1 MAEKSRTLKLSILG
15 DVDNLTKGLSK
26 ASKDTQ
32 SFSGN
37 INNIAK
43 KATLAFGA
51 AAAAI
56 GVFATAAIK
65 NALADE
71 AAQRKLAE
79 TLRVSTGATLEQTRA
94 VEGWISKTSV
104 AIGVTDDELRPSL
117 ARLARST
124 NDVTEAQDLLNLA
137 LDISAATGKPL
148 ETVSNAL
155 GKAYDGNAAS
165 LGRLGLGLDAN
176 ILKSK
181 DTDAIMNTLKRTFG
195 TFAENEAETTAKK
208 FERIQIATD
217 EAKEA
222 IGAALLPIVER
233 LATFILTTLV
243 PNMNAFIAG
252 LTGAKNESGAATRG
266 AFGFGEE
273 VKKVAKIVY
282 DFKELLII
290 TAGVL
295 GSLFV
300 VSKIAAGVTATIA
313 LIKSLIVAY
322 NALKSSSIVAGV
334 ASAFA
339 LNPLLGVG
347 AVALAAGV
355 LSAANALANS
365 SNVSTDFDA
374 VVTGGLNPIQSGS
387 YLNGGKTSGGSFTP
401 NFPTGGGA
409 PTGGSSGGGSLFT
422 PQAATSLND
431 LVGKLTTLNE
441 NIGETLF
448 QVESGGISKKAGAAK
463 LAEYQA
469 QIAVLER
476 QAKSVGAFAT
486 PAPMGTTDAASRSG
500 QAYAAGLTVNFN
512 GIVGDPEGTV
522 RLLSEVVT
530 DSAARGGAGTVF
542 NFSKDR

>member
-32 SFSGN
+32 TFSGN
-37 INNIAK
+37 ITNIAK
-43 KATLAFGA
+43 KATIAFGA

-124 NDVTEAQDLLNLA
+124 NSVTEAQDLLNLA

-252 LTGAKNESGAATRG
+252 LTGTKNETGKATEGAYQ
-266 AFGFGEE
+266 FGEM
-273 VKKVAKIVY
+273 VKKVAKTVY

-290 TAGVL
+290 TAGVVATV
-295 GSLFV
+295 FV
-300 VSKIAAGVTATIA
+300 VSKISAAVTATIA
-313 LIKSLIVAY
+313 LIKSLIMAY
-322 NALKSSSIVAGV
+322 NALKASAIVTGIAT
-334 ASAFA
+334 AFA

-347 AVALAAGV
+347 AAALAAGV
-355 LSAANALANS
+355 LAAGNALANS
-365 SNVSTDFDA
+365 STSNIDFGDGT
-374 VVTGGLNPIQSGS
+374 TGSLSPIQSGT
-387 YLNGGKTSGGSFTP
+387 YLSGGKTGGSFTA
-401 NFPTGGGA
+401 GGGLT
-409 PTGGSSGGGSLFT
+409 PSGGGGGGGGGGSLFT
-422 PQAATSLND
+422 PQAATSLKD
-431 LVGKLTTLNE
+431 LVDKLTNLNE
-441 NIGETLF
+441 SIGETVF
-448 QVESGGISKKAGAAK
+448 QVETGGISKKAGAAK

-476 QAKSVGAFAT
+476 QAQSVGAIESTSSFNVGSFRRGEAAT
-486 PAPMGTTDAASRSG
+486 
-500 QAYAAGLTVNFN
+500 LTVNFN
-512 GIVGDPEGTV
+512 GIVGDGESVV
-522 RLLSEVVT
+522 RSLADAAT
-530 DSAARGGAGTVF
+530 DSAARGGAGTIF

>member
-32 SFSGN
+32 TFSGN

-43 KATLAFGA
+43 KATVAFGA

-94 VEGWISKTSV
+94 VETWISQTSV

-148 ETVSNAL
+148 EAVSNAL

-176 ILKSK
+176 LLKSK
-181 DTDAIMNTLKRTFG
+181 DTDAIMNTLKKTFG

-233 LATFILTTLV
+233 LATFILTTFV

-252 LTGAKNESGAATRG
+252 LTGAKNESGKATES
-266 AFGFGEE
+266 AYEFGEM
-273 VKKVAKIVY
+273 VKKVAKTVY

-290 TAGVL
+290 TAGVV
-295 GSLFV
+295 GTVFV
-300 VSKIAAGVTATIA
+300 VSKISAAVTATIA
-313 LIKSLIVAY
+313 LIKSLIMAY
-322 NALKSSSIVAGV
+322 NALKASAIVTGV
-334 ASAFA
+334 ATAFA

-347 AVALAAGV
+347 AAALAAGV
-355 LSAANALANS
+355 LSAANALANNS
-365 SNVSTDFDA
+365 TSNIDLGDGTVGS
-374 VVTGGLNPIQSGS
+374 LNPIQSGT
-387 YLNGGKTSGGSFTP
+387 YLGGGGGGFGGGGGG
-401 NFPTGGGA
+401 FGGGGGGGGA
-409 PTGGSSGGGSLFT
+409 GGGGGSLFT
-422 PQAATSLND
+422 PQAATSLKD
-431 LVGKLTTLNE
+431 LVDKLTNLNE
-441 NIGETLF
+441 SIGETVF
-448 QVESGGISKKAGAAK
+448 QVETGGISKKAGAAK

-476 QAKSVGAFAT
+476 QAQSVGAIQPTSSFNAGSFRQGEAAT
-486 PAPMGTTDAASRSG
+486 MNV
-500 QAYAAGLTVNFN
+500 YFN
-512 GIVGDPEGTV
+512 GIVGDGESVV
-522 RLLSEVVT
+522 RSLAEVAT
-530 DSAARGGAGTVF
+530 ESAARGGAGTVF

>member
-15 DVDNLTKGLSK
+15 DIDNLTKGLSK

-32 SFSGN
+32 TFSGN
-37 INNIAK
+37 ITNIAK

-79 TLRVSTGATLEQTRA
+79 TLKVSTGATLEQVKA
-94 VEGWISKTSV
+94 VESWITKTSV
-104 AIGVTDDELRPSL
+104 AIGVTDDQLRPSL

-148 ETVSNAL
+148 EAVSNAL

-176 ILKSK
+176 LLKSK

-195 TFAENEAETTAKK
+195 SFAENEAETTAKK
-208 FERIQIATD
+208 FERIGIATD

-243 PNMNAFIAG
+243 PSLNAFIAG
-252 LTGAKNESGAATRG
+252 LTGTENETGEATKG
-266 AFGFGEE
+266 AFAFGEMIQ
-273 VKKVAKIVY
+273 KVAKIVY

-290 TAGVL
+290 TAGVI
-295 GSLFV
+295 GTVFV
-300 VSKIAAGVTATIA
+300 VSKISAAVAATIA
-313 LIKSLIVAY
+313 LIKSLIMAY
-322 NALKSSSIVAGV
+322 NALKASALVAGI

-347 AVALAAGV
+347 AVAVAAGV
-355 LSAANALANS
+355 LSAANAFANN
-365 SNVSTDFDA
+365 SNSNIDLGDGTRTDFSS
-374 VVTGGLNPIQSGS
+374 TILGGGLGVFA
-387 YLNGGKTSGGSFTP
+387 GSGGAGGGGGF
-401 NFPTGGGA
+401 TGGGV
-409 PTGGSSGGGSLFT
+409 GGGIGGAGGGGVSS
-422 PQAATSLND
+422 AAAVGATSLVNLVDRLTDISDKFTD
-431 LVGKLTTLNE
+431 LQFLVDT
-441 NIGETLF
+441 
-448 QVESGGISKKAGAAK
+448 GGISKKAG
-463 LAEYQA
+463 QA
-469 QIAVLER
+469 QLNQLTKEFDVLSR
-476 QAKSVGAFAT
+476 QAERLTAAQT
-486 PAPMGTTDAASRSG
+486 PAAAPPVMTN
-500 QAYAAGLTVNFN
+500 YYVEFN
-512 GIVGDPEGTV
+512 GIVGDPEGV
-522 RLLSEVVT
+522 KRQLADLAKQSE
-530 DSAARGGAGTVF
+530 ARGTLGAAGF
-542 NFSKDR
+542 NQ

>member
-32 SFSGN
+32 TFSGN
-37 INNIAK
+37 ITNIAK
-43 KATLAFGA
+43 KATIAFGA

-94 VEGWISKTSV
+94 VETWISKTSV

-124 NDVTEAQDLLNLA
+124 NDVSKAQDLLNLA

-222 IGAALLPIVER
+222 IGAALLPIVEK
-233 LATFILTTLV
+233 LATFILTTFV

-252 LTGAKNESGAATRG
+252 LTGAKNESGEATQG
-266 AFGFGEE
+266 AFAFGEM

-290 TAGVL
+290 TAGVVATV
-295 GSLFV
+295 FV
-300 VSKIAAGVTATIA
+300 VSKISAAVTATIA
-313 LIKSLIVAY
+313 LIKSLIMAY
-322 NALKSSSIVAGV
+322 NALKASAIVTGIAT
-334 ASAFA
+334 AFA

-347 AVALAAGV
+347 AVALAASV
-355 LSAANALANS
+355 LAAGNALANS
-365 SNVSTDFDA
+365 STSNIDLGDGT
-374 VVTGGLNPIQSGS
+374 TGGLNPIQSGT
-387 YLNGGKTSGGSFTP
+387 YLNPSRGAGGGGGLGGLGG
-401 NFPTGGGA
+401 GGGA
-409 PTGGSSGGGSLFT
+409 GGAGGNGSLFT
-422 PQAATSLND
+422 PQAATSLKD
-431 LVGKLTTLNE
+431 LVDKLTNLNE
-441 NIGETLF
+441 AIGETVF
-448 QVESGGISKKAGAAK
+448 QVETGGISKAAGAAK

-476 QAKSVGAFAT
+476 QAQSVGAIE
-486 PAPMGTTDAASRSG
+486 TTS
-500 QAYAAGLTVNFN
+500 NFN
-512 GIVGDPEGTV
+512 PGGFRLAEARTLNINMGIVGDPEAAARVIVDT
-522 RLLSEVVT
+522 LT
-530 DSAARGGAGTVF
+530 DSAARGGVGTFVT
-542 NFSKDR
+542 SSWDR

>member
-32 SFSGN
+32 TFSGN

-43 KATLAFGA
+43 KATIAFGA

-79 TLRVSTGATLEQTRA
+79 TLRVSTGATLEQTKA

-124 NDVTEAQDLLNLA
+124 NSVKEAQDLLNLA

-176 ILKSK
+176 LLKSK

-233 LATFILTTLV
+233 LATFILTTVV

-252 LTGAKNESGAATRG
+252 LTGAKNESGQATKG
-266 AFGFGEE
+266 AYAFGEQI
-273 VKKVAKIVY
+273 KKVAKIVY

-290 TAGVL
+290 TAGVVATV
-295 GSLFV
+295 FV
-300 VSKIAAGVTATIA
+300 VSKISAAVATTIA

-322 NALKSSSIVAGV
+322 NALKASSIVAGV

-355 LSAANALANS
+355 LAGANALARS
-365 SNVSTDFDA
+365 GDVSTDFGGA
-374 VVTGGLNPIQSGS
+374 ETGGSNPIQSGS
-387 YLNGGKTSGGSFTP
+387 YLNSGKTTAGLGLIPSGGD
-401 NFPTGGGA
+401 GGLGGA
-409 PTGGSSGGGSLFT
+409 GGSGKAAASTVEAAKSLT
-422 PQAATSLND
+422 D

-448 QVESGGISKKAGAAK
+448 QVETGGISKKAGAAK

-476 QAKSVGAFAT
+476 QAKSVGAIEASPAMNYGSFRAGEAAT
-486 PAPMGTTDAASRSG
+486 LNV
-500 QAYAAGLTVNFN
+500 YFN

-522 RLLSEVVT
+522 RLLSEAVT

>member
-32 SFSGN
+32 TFSGN
-37 INNIAK
+37 ITNIAK
-43 KATLAFGA
+43 KATIAFGA

-94 VEGWISKTSV
+94 VETWISKTSV

-124 NDVTEAQDLLNLA
+124 NDVSKAQDLLNLA

-208 FERIQIATD
+208 FERIGIATD

-222 IGAALLPIVER
+222 IGAALLPIVEK
-233 LATFILTTLV
+233 LANYILSTVV

-252 LTGAKNESGAATRG
+252 LTGAKNESGDATKG
-266 AFGFGEE
+266 AYAFGEM
-273 VKKVAKIVY
+273 VKKVAGIVY
-282 DFKELLII
+282 DFKEVLLV
-290 TAGVL
+290 TAGVMATV
-295 GSLFV
+295 FV
-300 VSKIAAGVTATIA
+300 VSKISAAVSATIA
-313 LIKSLIVAY
+313 LIKSLIMAY
-322 NALKSSSIVAGV
+322 NALKASAIVTGV
-334 ASAFA
+334 ATAFA

-347 AVALAAGV
+347 AAALAAGV
-355 LSAANALANS
+355 LAAANALANS
-365 SNVSTDFDA
+365 STSNIDLGDGT
-374 VVTGGLNPIQSGS
+374 TGGLNPIQSGS
-387 YLNGGKTSGGSFTP
+387 YLASGRTAGAGGGGLGGLGG
-401 NFPTGGGA
+401 GGGA
-409 PTGGSSGGGSLFT
+409 GGGGGGGGGSVFT
-422 PQAATSLND
+422 PQAATSLKD
-431 LVGKLTTLNE
+431 LVDKLTNLNE
-441 NIGETLF
+441 AIGETVF
-448 QVESGGISKKAGAAK
+448 QVETGGISKAAGAAK

-476 QAKSVGAFAT
+476 QAQSVGAIDTSSSVSSAGTFR
-486 PAPMGTTDAASRSG
+486 MGEART
-500 QAYAAGLTVNFN
+500 LNIN
-512 GIVGDPEGTV
+512 MGIVGDPESAARVIVDT
-522 RLLSEVVT
+522 LT
-530 DSAARGGAGTVF
+530 DSAARGGVGTFVT
-542 NFSKDR
+542 SSWDR

>member
-32 SFSGN
+32 TFSGN

-43 KATLAFGA
+43 KATVAFGA

-79 TLRVSTGATLEQTRA
+79 TLRVSTGATIEQTRA

-104 AIGVTDDELRPSL
+104 AIGVSDDELRPSL

-124 NDVTEAQDLLNLA
+124 NDVQEAQELLNLA

-148 ETVSNAL
+148 EAVSNAL

-165 LGRLGLGLDAN
+165 LGRLGLGLDAT

-181 DTDAIMNTLKRTFG
+181 DTDKIFNTLKSTFG
-195 TFAENEAETTAKK
+195 TFAEKEAETTAKK
-208 FERIQIATD
+208 FERIKIATD

-222 IGAALLPIVER
+222 IGAALLPIVEK
-233 LATFILTTLV
+233 LATYILSTVV

-252 LTGAKNESGAATRG
+252 LTGTKNESGEATKG
-266 AFGFGEE
+266 AYEFGEM
-273 VKKVAKIVY
+273 VKKVAKVVY

-290 TAGVL
+290 TAGVVATV
-295 GSLFV
+295 FV
-300 VSKIAAGVTATIA
+300 VSKISAAVTATIA
-313 LIKSLIVAY
+313 LIKSLIMAY
-322 NALKSSSIVAGV
+322 NALKASAIVTGV
-334 ASAFA
+334 ATAFA

-347 AVALAAGV
+347 AAALAAGV

-365 SNVSTDFDA
+365 SNANVDLGDGTT
-374 VVTGGLNPIQSGS
+374 TGAGLGSRPLGGAGLSG
-387 YLNGGKTSGGSFTP
+387 F
-401 NFPTGGGA
+401 TGGGF
-409 PTGGSSGGGSLFT
+409 TGGGTTGGGGGVSGAAASTAYAAKSLT
-422 PQAATSLND
+422 DLVDKLTSLNESIAE
-431 LVGKLTTLNE
+431 TTFMV
-441 NIGETLF
+441 ET
-448 QVESGGISKKAGAAK
+448 GGISKKAGAA
-463 LAEYQA
+463 LLSQYQT
-469 QIAVLER
+469 QLDVLTR
-476 QAKSVGAFAT
+476 QAESLGAIESNANVNYGTFR
-486 PAPMGTTDAASRSG
+486 MGEARTLNINMG
-500 QAYAAGLTVNFN
+500 V
-512 GIVGDPEGTV
+512 VGDPEAAARVIVDT
-522 RLLSEVVT
+522 LT
-530 DSAARGGAGTVF
+530 DSAARGGVGTFVT
-542 NFSKDR
+542 SSWDR

>member
-32 SFSGN
+32 TFSGN
-37 INNIAK
+37 ITNIAK
-43 KATLAFGA
+43 KATIAFGA

-79 TLRVSTGATLEQTRA
+79 TLRVSTGATLEQTKA

-124 NDVTEAQDLLNLA
+124 NDVKEAQDLLNLA

-252 LTGAKNESGAATRG
+252 LTGAKNESGEATKG
-266 AFGFGEE
+266 AYEFGEM
-273 VKKVAKIVY
+273 VKKVAKTVY

-290 TAGVL
+290 TAGVV
-295 GSLFV
+295 GTVFV
-300 VSKIAAGVTATIA
+300 VSKISAAVTATIA
-313 LIKSLIVAY
+313 LIKSLIMAY
-322 NALKSSSIVAGV
+322 NALKASAIVTGIAT
-334 ASAFA
+334 AFA

-347 AVALAAGV
+347 AAALAASV
-355 LSAANALANS
+355 LAAGNALANS
-365 SNVSTDFDA
+365 SNANVDMGDGTVYSGNPNLMSSTPSFS
-374 VVTGGLNPIQSGS
+374 GGGGFSG
-387 YLNGGKTSGGSFTP
+387 GGFSGGS
-401 NFPTGGGA
+401 GGA
-409 PTGGSSGGGSLFT
+409 GGGSGGSVFT
-422 PQAATSLND
+422 PQAATSLKD
-431 LVGKLTTLNE
+431 LVDKLTNLNE
-441 NIGETLF
+441 SIGETVF
-448 QVESGGISKKAGAAK
+448 QVETGGISKKAGAAK

-476 QAKSVGAFAT
+476 QAQSVGAIETPTSTNFGSFRRGEAAT
-486 PAPMGTTDAASRSG
+486 
-500 QAYAAGLTVNFN
+500 LTVNFN
-512 GIVGDPEGTV
+512 GIVGDGESVV
-522 RLLSEVVT
+522 RSLAEVAT
-530 DSAARGGAGTVF
+530 ESAARGGAGTVF

>member
-1 MAEKSRTLKLSILG
+1 MAEKTRTLKLSILG

-32 SFSGN
+32 TFSGN

-43 KATLAFGA
+43 KATIAFGA

-79 TLRVSTGATLEQTRA
+79 TLRVSTGATVEQTQA
-94 VEGWISKTSV
+94 VETWISKTSV

-117 ARLARST
+117 ARLVRST
-124 NDVTEAQDLLNLA
+124 NDVAKAQDLLNLA

-148 ETVSNAL
+148 EAVSNAL
-155 GKAYDGNAAS
+155 GKAYDGNATS

-208 FERIQIATD
+208 FERIGIATD

-222 IGAALLPIVER
+222 IGAALLPIVEK
-233 LATFILTTLV
+233 LATYILSTVV

-252 LTGAKNESGAATRG
+252 LTGAKNESGEATKG
-266 AFGFGEE
+266 AYAFGEM
-273 VKKVAKIVY
+273 VKKVAGVVY
-282 DFKELLII
+282 DFKEVLLV
-290 TAGVL
+290 TAGIMATV
-295 GSLFV
+295 FV
-300 VSKIAAGVTATIA
+300 VSKISAAVSATIA
-313 LIKSLIVAY
+313 LIKSLIMAY
-322 NALKSSSIVAGV
+322 NALKASAIVTGV
-334 ASAFA
+334 ATAFA

-347 AVALAAGV
+347 AAALAAGV
-355 LSAANALANS
+355 LAAANALANS
-365 SNVSTDFDA
+365 SNANVDLGDGTT
-374 VVTGGLNPIQSGS
+374 TGLGNRPLGGGISGITS
-387 YLNGGKTSGGSFTP
+387 GFTNGGIPSGG
-401 NFPTGGGA
+401 GGG
-409 PTGGSSGGGSLFT
+409 GGGGGSLFT
-422 PQAATSLND
+422 PQAATSLKD
-431 LVGKLTTLNE
+431 LFDKLTNLNE
-441 NIGETLF
+441 AIGETLF
-448 QVESGGISKKAGAAK
+448 QVETGGISKKVGAAK

-476 QAKSVGAFAT
+476 QAQSVGAIDTSSSVSSAGTFR
-486 PAPMGTTDAASRSG
+486 MGEART
-500 QAYAAGLTVNFN
+500 LNIN
-512 GIVGDPEGTV
+512 MGIVGDPEAAARVIVDT
-522 RLLSEVVT
+522 LT
-530 DSAARGGAGTVF
+530 DSAARGGVGTFVT
-542 NFSKDR
+542 SSWDR

>member
-32 SFSGN
+32 TFSGN
-37 INNIAK
+37 ITNIAK
-43 KATLAFGA
+43 KATIAFGA

-124 NDVTEAQDLLNLA
+124 NDVKEAQDLLNLA

-252 LTGAKNESGAATRG
+252 LTGAKNESGEATKG
-266 AFGFGEE
+266 AYAFGEM

-290 TAGVL
+290 TAGVVATV
-295 GSLFV
+295 FV
-300 VSKIAAGVTATIA
+300 VSKISAAVTATIA
-313 LIKSLIVAY
+313 LIKSLIMAY
-322 NALKSSSIVAGV
+322 NALKASAIVTGIAT
-334 ASAFA
+334 AFA

-347 AVALAAGV
+347 AAALAAGV
-355 LSAANALANS
+355 LAAGNALANS
-365 SNVSTDFDA
+365 STSNIDFGDGT
-374 VVTGGLNPIQSGS
+374 TGSLSPIQSGT
-387 YLNGGKTSGGSFTP
+387 YLSSGKTTGGGSFT
-401 NFPTGGGA
+401 GGGIS
-409 PTGGSSGGGSLFT
+409 GGGGGGGGGGGSLFT
-422 PQAATSLND
+422 PQAATSLKD
-431 LVGKLTTLNE
+431 LVDKLTNLNE
-441 NIGETLF
+441 SIGETVF
-448 QVESGGISKKAGAAK
+448 QVETGGISKKAGAAK

-476 QAKSVGAFAT
+476 QATAVGAMSSTSSFDVGSFRRGEAAT
-486 PAPMGTTDAASRSG
+486 MNV
-500 QAYAAGLTVNFN
+500 YFN
-512 GIVGDPEGTV
+512 GIVGDGESVV
-522 RLLSEVVT
+522 RSLAEVAT
-530 DSAARGGAGTVF
+530 ESAARGGAGTIF

>member
-32 SFSGN
+32 TFSGN
-37 INNIAK
+37 ITNIAK
-43 KATLAFGA
+43 KATIAFGA

-94 VEGWISKTSV
+94 VETWISKTSV

-124 NDVTEAQDLLNLA
+124 NSVTEAQDLLNLA

-208 FERIQIATD
+208 FERIGIATD

-222 IGAALLPIVER
+222 IGAALLPIVEK
-233 LATFILTTLV
+233 LATFILTTVV

-252 LTGAKNESGAATRG
+252 LTGTKNESGEATEG
-266 AFGFGEE
+266 AYQFGEM

-290 TAGVL
+290 TAGIVATV
-295 GSLFV
+295 FV
-300 VSKIAAGVTATIA
+300 VSKISAAVTATIA
-313 LIKSLIVAY
+313 LIKSLIIAY
-322 NALKSSSIVAGV
+322 NALKASAIVTGV
-334 ASAFA
+334 ATAFA

-355 LSAANALANS
+355 LAGANALANS

-374 VVTGGLNPIQSGS
+374 GISGGLNPIQSGS
-387 YLNGGKTSGGSFTP
+387 YLNRGTNTSAVEVNP
-401 NFPTGGGA
+401 LTGEIMKKGLNGA
-409 PTGGSSGGGSLFT
+409 GTSTAIAAKSLT
-422 PQAATSLND
+422 D
-431 LVGKLTTLNE
+431 LVDKLTDLNE

-448 QVESGGISKKAGAAK
+448 QVETGGISKSAGAIK

-476 QAKSVGAFAT
+476 QAQSVGAF
-486 PAPMGTTDAASRSG
+486 GTTYGSALSPLDAISR
-500 QAYAAGLTVNFN
+500 AERATNVTVNI
-512 GIVGDPEGTV
+512 GIVGDNEQAARV
-522 RLLSEVVT
+522 IDQVVT
-530 DSAARGGAGTVF
+530 ESAARGGISSGLLYKLE
-542 NFSKDR
+542 NM

>member
-32 SFSGN
+32 TFSGN

-43 KATLAFGA
+43 KATIAFGA

-79 TLRVSTGATLEQTRA
+79 TLRVSTDATVEQTRA

-104 AIGVTDDELRPSL
+104 AIGVSDDELRPSL

-124 NDVTEAQDLLNLA
+124 NDVQEAQELLNLA

-148 ETVSNAL
+148 EAVSNAL

-181 DTDAIMNTLKRTFG
+181 DTDLIMNTLKKTYG
-195 TFAENEAETTAKK
+195 SFAENEAETTAKK
-208 FERIQIATD
+208 FERIGIATD

-222 IGAALLPIVER
+222 IGAALLPIVEK
-233 LATFILTTLV
+233 LANYILSTVV

-252 LTGAKNESGAATRG
+252 LTGAKNESGEATKG
-266 AFGFGEE
+266 AYAFGEM
-273 VKKVAKIVY
+273 VKKVASVVY
-282 DFKELLII
+282 DFKEVLLV
-290 TAGVL
+290 TAGIMATV
-295 GSLFV
+295 FV
-300 VSKIAAGVTATIA
+300 VSKISAAVTATIA
-313 LIKSLIVAY
+313 LIKSLIMAY
-322 NALKSSSIVAGV
+322 NALKASAIVTGV
-334 ASAFA
+334 ATAFA

-347 AVALAAGV
+347 AAALAAGV

-365 SNVSTDFDA
+365 STSNIDLGDGT
-374 VVTGGLNPIQSGS
+374 TGSLNPIQSGT
-387 YLNGGKTSGGSFTP
+387 YLNNGRV
-401 NFPTGGGA
+401 TGGGGFGG
-409 PTGGSSGGGSLFT
+409 TGGTGGAGGGGGSLFT
-422 PQAATSLND
+422 PQAATSLKD
-431 LVGKLTTLNE
+431 LVDKLTNLNE
-441 NIGETLF
+441 AIGETVF
-448 QVESGGISKKAGAAK
+448 QVETGGISKAAGAAK

-476 QAKSVGAFAT
+476 QAQSVGAIDTSSSVSSAGTFR
-486 PAPMGTTDAASRSG
+486 MGEARTLNINMG
-500 QAYAAGLTVNFN
+500 V
-512 GIVGDPEGTV
+512 VGDPEAAARVIVDT
-522 RLLSEVVT
+522 LT
-530 DSAARGGAGTVF
+530 DSAARGGVGTFVT
-542 NFSKDR
+542 SSWDR

>member
-32 SFSGN
+32 TFSGN

-43 KATLAFGA
+43 KATIAFGA

-79 TLRVSTGATLEQTRA
+79 TLRASTGATLEQTRA
-94 VEGWISKTSV
+94 VETWISKTSV

-117 ARLARST
+117 SRLVRST
-124 NDVTEAQDLLNLA
+124 NDVAKAQDLLNLA

-148 ETVSNAL
+148 EAVSNAL

-195 TFAENEAETTAKK
+195 SFAENEAETTAKK

-222 IGAALLPIVER
+222 IGAALLPIVEKLANYI
-233 LATFILTTLV
+233 LATFV

-252 LTGAKNESGAATRG
+252 LTGAKNESGEATEG
-266 AFGFGEE
+266 AYQFGEM
-273 VKKVAKIVY
+273 VKKVAKTVY
-282 DFKELLII
+282 DFKELLLI
-290 TAGVL
+290 TAGVV
-295 GSLFV
+295 GTVFV
-300 VSKIAAGVTATIA
+300 VSKISAAVTATIA
-313 LIKSLIVAY
+313 LIKSLIMAY
-322 NALKSSSIVAGV
+322 NALKASAIVTGV
-334 ASAFA
+334 ATAFA

-347 AVALAAGV
+347 AAALAAGV
-355 LSAANALANS
+355 LAAANALANS
-365 SNVSTDFDA
+365 STSNIDLGDGT
-374 VVTGGLNPIQSGS
+374 TGGLNPIQSGS
-387 YLNGGKTSGGSFTP
+387 YLSSGRTAGGGFGGFGG
-401 NFPTGGGA
+401 GGGA
-409 PTGGSSGGGSLFT
+409 GGGGAGGGGGSLFT
-422 PQAATSLND
+422 PQAATSLKD
-431 LVGKLTTLNE
+431 LVDKLTNLNE
-441 NIGETLF
+441 SIGETVF
-448 QVESGGISKKAGAAK
+448 QVETGGISKKAGAAK

-476 QAKSVGAFAT
+476 QAQSLGAFGT
-486 PAPMGTTDAASRSG
+486 PYGTALTSDAA
-500 QAYAAGLTVNFN
+500 AARAERATNVTVNI
-512 GIVGDPEGTV
+512 GIVGDNEQAARV
-522 RLLSEVVT
+522 IDQVVT
-530 DSAARGGAGTVF
+530 ESAARGGISSGLLYKLE
-542 NFSKDR
+542 NM

>member
-32 SFSGN
+32 TFSGN
-37 INNIAK
+37 ITNIAK
-43 KATLAFGA
+43 KATIAFGA

-79 TLRVSTGATLEQTRA
+79 TLRVSTGATIEQTRA

-124 NDVTEAQDLLNLA
+124 NDVQKAQDLLNLA

-148 ETVSNAL
+148 EAVSNAL

-222 IGAALLPIVER
+222 IGAALLPIVEK
-233 LATFILTTLV
+233 LATFILTTFV

-252 LTGAKNESGAATRG
+252 LTGAKNESGEATQG
-266 AFGFGEE
+266 AFAFGEM

-290 TAGVL
+290 TAGVVATV
-295 GSLFV
+295 FV
-300 VSKIAAGVTATIA
+300 VSKISAAVTATIA
-313 LIKSLIVAY
+313 LIKSLIMAY
-322 NALKSSSIVAGV
+322 NALKASAIVTGIAT
-334 ASAFA
+334 AFA

-347 AVALAAGV
+347 AVALAASV
-355 LSAANALANS
+355 LAAGNALANS
-365 SNVSTDFDA
+365 STSNIDLGDGT
-374 VVTGGLNPIQSGS
+374 TGGLNPIQSGT
-387 YLNGGKTSGGSFTP
+387 YLNPSRGAGGGGGLGG
-401 NFPTGGGA
+401 GGGA
-409 PTGGSSGGGSLFT
+409 GGGGGGGSLFT
-422 PQAATSLND
+422 PQAATSLKD
-431 LVGKLTTLNE
+431 LVDKLTNLNE
-441 NIGETLF
+441 AIGETVF
-448 QVESGGISKKAGAAK
+448 QVETGGISKAAGAAK

-476 QAKSVGAFAT
+476 QAQSVGAIE
-486 PAPMGTTDAASRSG
+486 TTS
-500 QAYAAGLTVNFN
+500 NFN
-512 GIVGDPEGTV
+512 PGGFRLAEARTLNINMGIVGDPEAAARVIVDT
-522 RLLSEVVT
+522 LT
-530 DSAARGGAGTVF
+530 DSAARGGVGTFVT
-542 NFSKDR
+542 SSWDR

>member
-32 SFSGN
+32 TFSGN
-37 INNIAK
+37 ITNIAK
-43 KATLAFGA
+43 KATIAFGA

-79 TLRVSTGATLEQTRA
+79 TLRVSTGATLEQTKA

-124 NDVTEAQDLLNLA
+124 NSVTEAQDLLNLA

-208 FERIQIATD
+208 FERIGIATD

-222 IGAALLPIVER
+222 IGAALLPIVEK
-233 LATFILTTLV
+233 LANYILSTVV

-252 LTGAKNESGAATRG
+252 LTGAKNESGEATKG
-266 AFGFGEE
+266 AYAFGEM
-273 VKKVAKIVY
+273 VKKVASVVY
-282 DFKELLII
+282 DFKEVLLV
-290 TAGVL
+290 TAGIMATV
-295 GSLFV
+295 FV
-300 VSKIAAGVTATIA
+300 VSKISAAVSATIA
-313 LIKSLIVAY
+313 LIKSLIMAY
-322 NALKSSSIVAGV
+322 NALKASAIVTGV
-334 ASAFA
+334 ATAFA

-347 AVALAAGV
+347 AAALAAGV

-365 SNVSTDFDA
+365 STSNIDLGDGT
-374 VVTGGLNPIQSGS
+374 TGSLNPIQSGT
-387 YLNGGKTSGGSFTP
+387 YLSNGASGA
-401 NFPTGGGA
+401 GGG
-409 PTGGSSGGGSLFT
+409 GGGGSLFT
-422 PQAATSLND
+422 AQAATSLTD
-431 LVGKLTTLNE
+431 LVDKLTDLNKS
-441 NIGETLF
+441 IGETVF
-448 QVESGGISKKAGAAK
+448 QVETGGISKAAGAAK

-476 QAKSVGAFAT
+476 QAQSVGAIDTTASINYGSFR
-486 PAPMGTTDAASRSG
+486 MGEARTLNINMG
-500 QAYAAGLTVNFN
+500 V
-512 GIVGDPEGTV
+512 VGDPEAAARVIVDT
-522 RLLSEVVT
+522 LT
-530 DSAARGGAGTVF
+530 DSAARGGVGTFVT
-542 NFSKDR
+542 SSWDR

>member
-32 SFSGN
+32 TFSGN

-43 KATLAFGA
+43 KATIAFGA

-79 TLRVSTGATLEQTRA
+79 TLKVSTGATVEQTRA
-94 VEGWISKTSV
+94 VETWISKTSV
-104 AIGVTDDELRPSL
+104 AIGVSDDELRPSL

-124 NDVTEAQDLLNLA
+124 NDVSKAQDLLNLA

-148 ETVSNAL
+148 EAVSNAL

-181 DTDAIMNTLKRTFG
+181 DTDLIMNTLKKTYG
-195 TFAENEAETTAKK
+195 SFAENEAETTAKK
-208 FERIQIATD
+208 FERIGIATD

-222 IGAALLPIVER
+222 IGAALLPIVEK
-233 LATFILTTLV
+233 LANYILSTVV

-252 LTGAKNESGAATRG
+252 LTGAKNESGDATKG
-266 AFGFGEE
+266 AYAFGEM
-273 VKKVAKIVY
+273 VKKVAGIVY
-282 DFKELLII
+282 DFKEVLLV
-290 TAGVL
+290 TAGIMATV
-295 GSLFV
+295 FV
-300 VSKIAAGVTATIA
+300 VSKISAAVSATIA
-313 LIKSLIVAY
+313 LIKSLIMAY
-322 NALKSSSIVAGV
+322 NALKASAIVTGV
-334 ASAFA
+334 ATAFA

-347 AVALAAGV
+347 AAALAAGV
-355 LSAANALANS
+355 LAAANALANS
-365 SNVSTDFDA
+365 STSNIDLGDGT
-374 VVTGGLNPIQSGS
+374 TGGLNPIQSGS
-387 YLNGGKTSGGSFTP
+387 YLGTGRTAGAGGGGLGGLGG
-401 NFPTGGGA
+401 GGGA
-409 PTGGSSGGGSLFT
+409 GGGGGSLFT
-422 PQAATSLND
+422 PQAATSLKD
-431 LVGKLTTLNE
+431 LVDKLTDLNE
-441 NIGETLF
+441 NIGETVF
-448 QVESGGISKKAGAAK
+448 QVETGGISKAAGAAK

-476 QAKSVGAFAT
+476 QAQSVGAIETSASTNF
-486 PAPMGTTDAASRSG
+486 GTFRRGEAQSMI
-500 QAYAAGLTVNFN
+500 TVNM
-512 GIVGDPEGTV
+512 GVVGDPEAAARVIFQTV
-522 RLLSEVVT
+522 E
-530 DSAARGGAGTVF
+530 DSAARGGIGTLF
-542 NFSKDR
+542 NISKDK

>member
-32 SFSGN
+32 TFSGN

-43 KATLAFGA
+43 KATVAFGA

-94 VEGWISKTSV
+94 VETWISQTSV
-104 AIGVTDDELRPSL
+104 AIGVTDDELRPAL

-124 NDVTEAQDLLNLA
+124 NSVTEAQDLLNLA

-252 LTGAKNESGAATRG
+252 LTGAKNESGEATEG
-266 AFGFGEE
+266 AYEFGEM
-273 VKKVAKIVY
+273 VKKVAKTVY

-290 TAGVL
+290 TAGVV
-295 GSLFV
+295 GTVFV
-300 VSKIAAGVTATIA
+300 VSKISAAVTATIA
-313 LIKSLIVAY
+313 LIKSLIMAY
-322 NALKSSSIVAGV
+322 NALKASAIVTGV
-334 ASAFA
+334 ATAFA
-339 LNPLLGVG
+339 LNPLLGIG
-347 AVALAAGV
+347 AAALAAGV
-355 LSAANALANS
+355 LSAANALANN
-365 SNVSTDFDA
+365 SNSNIDLGDGTT
-374 VVTGGLNPIQSGS
+374 TGSNPIQSGT
-387 YLNGGKTSGGSFTP
+387 YL
-401 NFPTGGGA
+401 GGGA
-409 PTGGSSGGGSLFT
+409 GGGGFAGGGFGGGAGGGGAGGGGGGSLFT

-431 LVGKLTTLNE
+431 LVNKLTNLNE
-441 NIGETLF
+441 SIGETVF
-448 QVESGGISKKAGAAK
+448 QVETGGISKKAGAAK

-476 QAKSVGAFAT
+476 QAKSVGAIESSGGFNVGSFRRGEAAT
-486 PAPMGTTDAASRSG
+486 
-500 QAYAAGLTVNFN
+500 LTVNFN
-512 GIVGDPEGTV
+512 GIVGDGESVV
-522 RLLSEVVT
+522 RSLADAAT
-530 DSAARGGAGTVF
+530 DSAARGGAGTIF
-542 NFSKDR
+542 NFRRD

>member
-32 SFSGN
+32 TFSGN
-37 INNIAK
+37 ITNIAK
-43 KATLAFGA
+43 KATIAFGA

-124 NDVTEAQDLLNLA
+124 NSVTEAQDLLNLA

-252 LTGAKNESGAATRG
+252 LTGAKNESGEATKG
-266 AFGFGEE
+266 AYAFGEM
-273 VKKVAKIVY
+273 VKKVAGIVY

-290 TAGVL
+290 TAGVVATV
-295 GSLFV
+295 FV
-300 VSKIAAGVTATIA
+300 VSKISAAVTATIA
-313 LIKSLIVAY
+313 LIKSLIMAY
-322 NALKSSSIVAGV
+322 NALKASAIVTGIAT
-334 ASAFA
+334 AFA

-347 AVALAAGV
+347 AAALAAGV
-355 LSAANALANS
+355 LAAGNALANS
-365 SNVSTDFDA
+365 STSNIDFGDGT
-374 VVTGGLNPIQSGS
+374 TGSLSPIQSGT
-387 YLNGGKTSGGSFTP
+387 YLSGGKTGGSFTA
-401 NFPTGGGA
+401 GGGLT
-409 PTGGSSGGGSLFT
+409 PSGGGGGGGGGSLFT
-422 PQAATSLND
+422 PQAATSLKD
-431 LVGKLTTLNE
+431 LVDKLTNLNE
-441 NIGETLF
+441 SIGETVF
-448 QVESGGISKKAGAAK
+448 QVETGGISKKAGAAK

-476 QAKSVGAFAT
+476 QAQSVGAIESTSSFNVGSFRRGEAAT
-486 PAPMGTTDAASRSG
+486 
-500 QAYAAGLTVNFN
+500 LTVNFN
-512 GIVGDPEGTV
+512 GIVGDGESVV
-522 RLLSEVVT
+522 RSLADAAT
-530 DSAARGGAGTVF
+530 DSAARGGAGTIF

>member
-32 SFSGN
+32 TFSGN
-37 INNIAK
+37 ITNIAK
-43 KATLAFGA
+43 KATIAFGA

-124 NDVTEAQDLLNLA
+124 NSVTEAQDLLNLA

-222 IGAALLPIVER
+222 IGAALLPIVEK

-252 LTGAKNESGAATRG
+252 LTGTKNETGKATEGAYQ
-266 AFGFGEE
+266 FGEM
-273 VKKVAKIVY
+273 VKKVAKTVY

-290 TAGVL
+290 TAGVVATV
-295 GSLFV
+295 FV
-300 VSKIAAGVTATIA
+300 VSKISAAVTATIA
-313 LIKSLIVAY
+313 LIKSLIMAY
-322 NALKSSSIVAGV
+322 NALKASAIVTGIAT
-334 ASAFA
+334 AFA

-347 AVALAAGV
+347 AAALAAGV
-355 LSAANALANS
+355 LAAGNALANS
-365 SNVSTDFDA
+365 STSNIDFGDGT
-374 VVTGGLNPIQSGS
+374 TGSLSPIQSGT
-387 YLNGGKTSGGSFTP
+387 YLSGGKTGGSFTAGGGLTP
-401 NFPTGGGA
+401 SGGGGA
-409 PTGGSSGGGSLFT
+409 GGGGGSLFT
-422 PQAATSLND
+422 PQAATSLKD
-431 LVGKLTTLNE
+431 LVDKLTNLNE
-441 NIGETLF
+441 SIGETVF
-448 QVESGGISKKAGAAK
+448 QVETGGISKKAGAAK

-476 QAKSVGAFAT
+476 QAQSVGAIESTSSFNVGSFRRGEAAT
-486 PAPMGTTDAASRSG
+486 
-500 QAYAAGLTVNFN
+500 LTVNFN
-512 GIVGDPEGTV
+512 GIVGDGESVV
-522 RLLSEVVT
+522 RSLADAAT
-530 DSAARGGAGTVF
+530 DSAARGGAGTIF